1 MTALNTLLILL
12 TAVCIP
18 GLINRT
24 RAVLAGRRGIRFAQ
38 HLYDVRLLL
47 RKGAVYS
54 TTASALFRA
63 VPSVYL
69 GSAIVAALFI
79 PVGELKPLLS
89 FDGDIVCF
97 TYLMALGRFALILG
111 AMDTG
116 SSFEG
121 MGASREALYGALVE
135 PALMLVFGTLALL
148 SGYTSF
154 AAIFSGDAVN
164 GVQLVVVLLLAA
176 YVLVKIVFTEAGRV
190 PVDDPRTHLELTMIH
205 EVMCLDYCGVDL
217 AYIKIG
223 GWLKTA
229 ALSVLAAD
237 AVAATC
243 CPRWWAAAPL
253 AVLVTGLSVG
263 IVESTQARNKLA
275 RNTTFILTVAALA
288 VLVFFTGYLLQLNIG
303 LQ

>member
-135 PALMLVFGTLALL
+135 PALMLTAGTLALL
-148 SGYTSF
+148 AGHTSF
-154 AAIFSGDAVN
+154 ARIFAEAAT
-164 GVQLVVVLLLAA
+164 GVLQLTVLLVLTA
-176 YVLVKIVFTEAGRV
+176 YVLVKIVFTESGRV

-205 EVMCLDYCGVDL
+205 EVMCLDYGGIDL
-217 AYIKIG
+217 AFIQIA
-223 GWLKTA
+223 GWLKGA
-229 ALSVLAAD
+229 ALAVLAAD
-237 AVAATC
+237 TLLLGGALH
-243 CPRWWAAAPL
+243 WWWAAPL
-253 AVLVTGLSVG
+253 AVLLPGLAVG
-263 IVESTQARNKLA
+263 VVESTQARNKLS
-275 RNTTFILTVAALA
+275 RNATFLLTIAALA
-288 VLVFFTGYLLQLNIG
+288 ALIFFVALLLHLNIDIR
-303 LQ
+303 

>member
-24 RAVLAGRRGIRFAQ
+24 RAVLAAA
-38 HLYDVRLLL
+38 
-47 RKGAVYS
+47 GASASPSTS
-54 TTASALFRA
+54 TTCACCCAKARSIRRPLRLLFRA

-97 TYLMALGRFALILG
+97 AYLMALGRFALILG

-135 PALMLVFGTLALL
+135 PALMLTAGHAGPAGRPHVVRPVLRR
-148 SGYTSF
+148 
-154 AAIFSGDAVN
+154 SGD
-164 GVQLVVVLLLAA
+164 GRPAA
-176 YVLVKIVFTEAGRV
+176 DRPAGAHGLRAGE
-190 PVDDPRTHLELTMIH
+190 DRLHRKRPRT
-205 EVMCLDYCGVDL
+205 
-217 AYIKIG
+217 G
-223 GWLKTA
+223 GR
-229 ALSVLAAD
+229 S
-237 AVAATC
+237 
-243 CPRWWAAAPL
+243 PAP
-253 AVLVTGLSVG
+253 TS
-263 IVESTQARNKLA
+263 N
-275 RNTTFILTVAALA
+275 
-288 VLVFFTGYLLQLNIG
+288 
-303 LQ
+303 